1 MDLTYVDATADD
13 YETIADLWF
22 RAQAARRPGSFVT
35 IRDAR
40 TFVAARAVQ
49 PNAWF
54 ILAREAAHT
63 VGIAYLAPGRAND
76 GAGRPVR
83 GLMHL
88 STIAVEPSQWGRGLG
103 TEIVGHVL
111 DLARER
117 GYRRVEFWMHADNL
131 RAQRLY
137 ERLGCVRSG
146 REKRDIRG
154 ESIVQYTRQLQPA
167 APPAFE
173 RRT

>member
-1 MDLTYVDATADD
+1 MDLTFVDATRDD
-13 YETIADLWF
+13 HETIADLWF

-40 TFVAARAVQ
+40 TFVAERAVQ
-49 PNAWF
+49 PNARF
-54 ILAREAAHT
+54 ILAREGTQTA
-63 VGIAYLAPGRAND
+63 GIAYLAPGRAND

-88 STIAVEPSQWGRGLG
+88 STIAVEPSQWGRGIG
-103 TEIVGHVL
+103 AEIVRHVL
-111 DLARER
+111 ELARER
-117 GYRRVEFWMHADNL
+117 GYRRVEFWTHADNL

-154 ESIVQYTRQLQPA
+154 ESIVQYTRELEASPHDA
-167 APPAFE
+167 LEP
-173 RRT
+173 TS